1 MNDSDLFKVF
11 VNWNTALLCL
21 GIYLLT
27 YVIRTVVES
36 LWKDAKVN
44 RFWREIFLPLGPIVN
59 GAALG
64 LLAKK
69 FPLPMPIADSIMAKM
84 MYGAA
89 CGIAC
94 GWVFSRFRSWFAAA
108 EAEKL
113 AKVAAA
119 PAAEP
124 AAPASPGPGA

>member
-27 YVIRTVVES
+27 HVIRTVVET
-36 LWKDAKVN
+36 LWKGAKAN
-44 RFWREIFLPLGPIVN
+44 RFWKEIFLPLGPIGN
-59 GAALG
+59 GAMLG

-94 GWVFSRFRSWFAAA
+94 GWVFSRFRSWFNAA
-108 EAEKL
+108 EAEKA
-113 AKVAAA
+113 AKASA
-119 PAAEP
+119 PAAE
-124 AAPASPGPGA
+124 APADPGTGA